1 MRDAVSRVDGYLG
14 RLLQGLERRGIHDH
28 INIVITSDDGLSETN
43 VDRVVVLDDYINL
56 DDVEVIDINPT
67 LGLLPK
73 PGREDTV

>member
-1 MRDAVSRVDGYLG
+1 M
-14 RLLQGLERRGIHDH
+14 
-28 INIVITSDDGLSETN
+28 ITSDHGLSETN

-73 PGREDTV
+73 PGRAETRDV